1 MKEVRKKFKVKF
13 ICDKCGYTSENED
26 EFVKVGHFDL
36 CWQCFKEYEEF
47 IQNSKGQTIENF
59 IFESLEE
66 K

>member
-1 MKEVRKKFKVKF
+1 MKKIRKKIKIEFV
-13 ICDKCGYTSENED
+13 CDNCGYTSGNED
-26 EFVKVGHFDL
+26 EFMEVGHFDL

-59 IFESLEE
+59 IFEILNE